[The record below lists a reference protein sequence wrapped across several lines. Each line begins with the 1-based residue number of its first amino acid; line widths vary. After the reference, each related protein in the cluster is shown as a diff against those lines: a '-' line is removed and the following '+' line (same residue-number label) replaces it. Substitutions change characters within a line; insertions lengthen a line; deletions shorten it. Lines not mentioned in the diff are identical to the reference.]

1 MVIPSRELVIAKIY
15 PWEYGHLSPYH
26 DQAQACENVYA
37 AIIYS
42 MKGTL
47 RTTSKRGIA
56 RRSAIIP
63 GASAPVVPRQPR
75 AFTLIELLVV
85 IAIIAIL
92 AAMLLPAL
100 AKAKSKA
107 QGIQC
112 MSNYKQLQLCYQMYI
127 GDNRDYL
134 PLNFVNNPPQN
145 WILGSAQN
153 DTTTANIELG
163 VLYQYNR
170 QAAIYACPANTKTV
184 TVNASQKVPQVR
196 TCSIE
201 YSMGGNS
208 AANANGPWTITRS
221 ITFSSYAKA
230 GQVRRPADKF
240 VFAEE
245 SESSLDDGEFA
256 MYPLTQNR
264 VTPIWW
270 NLPANRHN
278 SGANWSF
285 LDGHTEYYKWRGT
298 VIAANQNIA
307 TPQPLGGNGD
317 FSDSSTVDLPRVE
330 AGAAQDQ

>member
-1 MVIPSRELVIAKIY
+1 MKRISRTNSERGRTGRPALVTDA
-15 PWEYGHLSPYH
+15 SPAEG
-26 DQAQACENVYA
+26 QP
-37 AIIYS
+37 
-42 MKGTL
+42 
-47 RTTSKRGIA
+47 
-56 RRSAIIP
+56 RR
-63 GASAPVVPRQPR
+63 R

-153 DTTTANIELG
+153 DTTTANIALG

-170 QAAIYACPANTKTV
+170 AAGIYACPANRQLV
-184 TVNASQKVPQVR
+184 TVSGTQKVPQVR

-201 YSMGGNS
+201 YSMGGNGS
-208 AANANGPWTITRS
+208 SSANGPWTITRA
-221 ITFSSYAKA
+221 ITFTSYAKA
-230 GQVRRPADKF
+230 GQVRRPAEKF

-245 SESSLDDGEFA
+245 AESSLDDGEFA
-256 MYPLTQNR
+256 MYPLTQGR
-264 VTPIWW
+264 ITPIWW

-278 SGANWSF
+278 NGANWSF
-285 LDGHTEYYKWRGT
+285 LDGHTEYYKWRGS
-298 VIAANQNIA
+298 VVAANQNNA
-307 TPQPLGGNGD
+307 TPLPLGSNGD
-317 FSDSSTVDLPRVE
+317 FPDGTTVDLQRAE
-330 AGAAQDQ
+330 AGGSQDQ

>member
-1 MVIPSRELVIAKIY
+1 MKNNFRTISERGSARWSALVS
-15 PWEYGHLSPYH
+15 G
-26 DQAQACENVYA
+26 A
-37 AIIYS
+37 APA
-42 MKGTL
+42 G
-47 RTTSKRGIA
+47 A
-56 RRSAIIP
+56 R
-63 GASAPVVPRQPR
+63 RQPR

-163 VLYQYNR
+163 VLYQFNK
-170 QAAIYACPANTKTV
+170 QAAIYACPANTKMV
-184 TVNASQKVPQVR
+184 TVSGTLKVRQVR

-208 AANANGPWTITRS
+208 SSSANGPWTITRA
-221 ITFSSYAKA
+221 ITFNSYGKA
-230 GQVRRPADKF
+230 GQVKRPADKF

-245 SESSLDDGEFA
+245 AESSLDDGEFA
-256 MYPLTQNR
+256 MYPLTQGR
-264 VTPIWW
+264 VNPIWW

-278 SGANWSF
+278 NGANWSF

-307 TPQPLGGNGD
+307 SPQPLGGNGD
-317 FSDSSTVDLPRVE
+317 FPDSSTVDLQRAE

>member
-1 MVIPSRELVIAKIY
+1 
-15 PWEYGHLSPYH
+15 
-26 DQAQACENVYA
+26 
-37 AIIYS
+37 
-42 MKGTL
+42 MKGIL
-47 RTTSKRGIA
+47 RITSQRGIA
-56 RRSAIIP
+56 KRSAIV
-63 GASAPVVPRQPR
+63 SAPSPAAVPRQPR

-112 MSNYKQLQLCYQMYI
+112 LSNYKQLQLCYQMYI

-170 QAAIYACPANTKTV
+170 QASIYACPANTKLV
-184 TVNASQKVPQVR
+184 TVNATQTVRQVR

-201 YSMGGNS
+201 YSMGGNGSSS
-208 AANANGPWTITRS
+208 ATGPWTITRA
-221 ITFSSYAKA
+221 ITFNSYAQA
-230 GQVRRPADKF
+230 GQVRRPGDKF

-256 MYPLTQNR
+256 MYPLTQGR
-264 VTPIWW
+264 VYPVWW

-317 FSDSSTVDLPRVE
+317 FPDSTTVDLQRAE